1 MKVTVVGLGKMGSAM
16 AERIIQ
22 SGHEVTVYNRSA
34 EKMAPLID
42 LGAKGA
48 ESIASAVA
56 SAEVVISSL
65 FDDDALRDVCQSAQ
79 GLIESLPDHAV
90 HVSTATILPATA
102 QSMAKAHTDA
112 GKQYVSAAVLGIPQV
127 ARDGK
132 MLSFCAGTA
141 SATKAAEP
149 VLKSFCEEVQNLGSN
164 PEAPLVMKVGLNYA
178 LITSLELISELYVFF
193 EKSGVDPALMQDGL
207 HRIYGHPGYKRYVDK
222 IKDRDFDR
230 VNFDMRGGLKD
241 VSVFQKAFTDAG
253 VAPWL
258 GDLVKSRFISALAHG
273 MDHKDWSG
281 IYEVIRQEAG
291 LPFGTK

>member
-34 EKMAPLID
+34 EKMAPLLD

-65 FDDDALRDVCQSAQ
+65 FDDDALREVCLSAQ

-102 QSMAKAHTDA
+102 QAVAKAHADA

-127 ARDGK
+127 AREGK
-132 MLSFCAGTA
+132 MLSFCAGAQTA
-141 SATKAAEP
+141 TNAVEP
-149 VLKSFCEEVQNLGSN
+149 ILKTFCEEVQNLGNN
-164 PEAPLVMKVGLNYA
+164 PQAPLVMKVGLNYA
-178 LITSLELISELYVFF
+178 LIASLELISELYVFF
-193 EKSGVDPALMQDGL
+193 EKSGVDPALMQEGL
-207 HRIYGHPGYKRYVDK
+207 HRIYAHPGYKRYIDK

-241 VSVFQKAFTDAG
+241 ASVFQKAFTDAG
-253 VAPWL
+253 VPPGL
-258 GDLVKSRFISALAHG
+258 GDLVKSRFISALANQ
-273 MDHKDWSG
+273 MDDKDWSG

-291 LPFGTK
+291 LPFRYK